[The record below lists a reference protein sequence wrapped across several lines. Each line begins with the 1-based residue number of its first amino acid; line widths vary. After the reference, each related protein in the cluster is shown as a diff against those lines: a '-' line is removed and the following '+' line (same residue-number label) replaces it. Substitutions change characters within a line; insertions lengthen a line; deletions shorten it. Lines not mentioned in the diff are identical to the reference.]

1 MSGQQIESGR
11 WSQTVRYKLLFGM
24 LLSTLI
30 ASPLLPDATIGA
42 IVYEGF
48 IAFMLVSSLFAIAS
62 SRHVALVG
70 LALAVPA
77 VAGGLVRHWIELP
90 LMAEVLTR
98 LAGAGVMAIT
108 TYQIVKHVS
117 RVQRVTQQMIFGAMS
132 AYLLVGF
139 VASALF
145 SAMGAVDPQTINIP
159 ASVLTSAALDSSYL
173 YFSFVTLTTLGY
185 GDITP
190 ATPMARSLAML
201 VAVTGQLF
209 VAVMLARVVALYVSH
224 STTDNTSE

>member
-1 MSGQQIESGR
+1 MSGHRGESGLPN
-11 WSQTVRYKLLFGM
+11 QTVRYKLLFGM

-42 IVYEGF
+42 IAYEGF
-48 IAFMLVSSLFAIAS
+48 IAFILLSSLFAIAS
-62 SRHVALVG
+62 SRRVALVG

-77 VAGGLVRHWIELP
+77 VGGGLVRHWIELP
-90 LMAEVLTR
+90 IMAEVLTR
-98 LAGAGVMAIT
+98 LAGAGVMAVT

-117 RVQRVTQQMIFGAMS
+117 TVQRVTQQMMFGAMS
-132 AYLLVGF
+132 AYLLLGF
-139 VASALF
+139 IASALF
-145 SAMGAVDPQTINIP
+145 AAMGAVEPQINIH
-159 ASVLTSAALDSSYL
+159 ASALTSTALESSYL

-185 GDITP
+185 GDIAPVTP
-190 ATPMARSLAML
+190 LARSLAVL

-224 STTDNTSE
+224 STAGTTSE